1 MKQSPRTIKVFIS
14 FLTGTIAG
22 LLLLLGALKFHA
34 IYSGQSESLTTGI
47 GVGIFEIGIGLWLL
61 YKRDTKSSWL
71 LPLVLS
77 LGFIVATSF
86 WNSEDCGCLGAFE
99 ATVPVRMSIAVYLF
113 AGSLLSLILQHFVLD
128 AKGLRH
134 SALGFGHLF
143 GGLFATLVIL
153 GYLNT
158 QSGQVKNEA
167 ENLHTSLYSI
177 QSNSAS
183 SVQETG
189 SIERRPFQTP
199 SGANPAPIEGLISYH
214 DKSLISKGTVAF
226 FTVGQQA
233 SQDFQVADGN
243 FQIPALAL
251 EDGIREIFFLDV
263 NGVETKTELTS
274 WADNTIYLSVPKPTQ
289 VQLTVL
295 DLAGNPISSPHFV
308 VHGRELW
315 NLDDLKVQLEEG
327 SHGVFN
333 LELPVGKRL
342 TITALGYVERE
353 TIVPQTGEGKLEVRL
368 PRIFSFGYIVPK
380 NAPRVLHSFYRPQ
393 HMSQHFDPQLE
404 GILVNKG
411 LIEELSEGKR
421 RVIFSF
427 EELEFLPEAA
437 IELELLLFWR
447 DKEIS
452 RADLKIS
459 PVRDGNID
467 IFEPDPGLFPGT
479 VEVPIIFMPQHDF
492 VKGGDILA
500 GIREIDGAGAQV
512 PTQLL
517 PGIDQG
523 HYRAFLT
530 PGDYI
535 VDMEAFGLEA
545 AVGLGLVP
553 SLLEPVE
560 FHVPNGPP
568 VADPVY
574 LSLKSGCKRMR
585 ISFADSTGRERS
597 AKFSFVKLPNRI
609 VSPKGWEKEIFR
621 FIDADSRYAVYWF
634 DPGKKNLV
642 PIARDLVPPASGLK
656 WAIELPD
663 KCFRGETQ

>member
-1 MKQSPRTIKVFIS
+1 MKQSPRAINVFIG

-34 IYSGQSESLTTGI
+34 IYSGQSDTLATGI

-77 LGFIVATSF
+77 LGFIIATSF
-86 WNSEDCGCLGAFE
+86 GNPEDCGCLGAFE
-99 ATVPVRMSIAVYLF
+99 ASVAVRMSIAVYLF
-113 AGSLLSLILQHFVLD
+113 AGSLLSLILQHFVLE
-128 AKGLRH
+128 AKGLRP
-134 SALGFGHLF
+134 SSLGISHLS
-143 GGLFATLVIL
+143 GGLFATLLIF
-153 GYLNT
+153 GYLSS
-158 QSGQVKNEA
+158 QSGEDEA
-167 ENLHTSLYSI
+167 EHLHSTIDLI
-177 QSNSAS
+177 ESNQAS
-183 SVQETG
+183 SVQESG
-189 SIERRPFQTP
+189 SVERRPFQAP
-199 SGANPAPIEGLISYH
+199 SGANPSPIEGSISYH

-226 FTVGQQA
+226 FTIGEQV
-233 SQDFQVADGN
+233 SQDFQVADGK
-243 FQIPALAL
+243 FQIPSNAL
-251 EDGIREIFFLDV
+251 ENGIREIFFLDV
-263 NGVETKTELTS
+263 NGIETKAELTS
-274 WADNTIYLSVPKPTQ
+274 WADNIIYLSVPKPTQ

-295 DLAGNPISSPHFV
+295 DLAGNPIAAPHVV

-315 NLDDLKVQLEEG
+315 NLEDFNVQLGEG
-327 SHGVFN
+327 SHGIFN
-333 LELPVGKRL
+333 LELPAGKRL
-342 TITALGYVERE
+342 TIAALGYVDRE
-353 TIVPQTGEGKLEVRL
+353 TIVPHTAQTKLEIML

-404 GILVNKG
+404 GILVEEG
-411 LIEELSEGKR
+411 LIEKLSEEKR
-421 RVIFSF
+421 RVLFSF
-427 EELEFLPEAA
+427 EELEFLPDAA
-437 IELELLLFWR
+437 IELEFLLFWR

-459 PVRDGNID
+459 PVRKGNID
-467 IFEPDPGLFPGT
+467 IFEPAPALFQRT
-479 VEVPIIFMPQHDF
+479 VEVPIVFMPQQDF

-500 GIREIDGAGAQV
+500 GIREVDGAGAQV
-512 PTQLL
+512 PTLLL
-517 PGIDQG
+517 PGIYQG

-545 AVGLGLVP
+545 AVSLGLVP

-560 FHVPNGPP
+560 FHVPSGPL

-574 LSLKSGCKRMR
+574 LSLKSGCRRMR
-585 ISFADSTGRERS
+585 ISFADSAGQERS
-597 AKFSFVKLPNRI
+597 AKVSFVKLPNRI

-621 FIDADSRYAVYWF
+621 FIDADSRYAIYWF
-634 DPGKKNLV
+634 DPGKKKLV
-642 PIARDLVPPASGLK
+642 PIAQDLVPPASGLQ